1 MFNMSD
7 EKTLD
12 FSKPEDV
19 LKGFAIVDNN
29 MRLLSAANA
38 ERLKENSELSKRVSE
53 LEYQVEIYARMNE
66 KLLVLTEEDSPIR
79 KVTLE
84 EYKQLARTCREE
96 FLRELKNIQKK
107 DVN

>member
-1 MFNMSD
+1 MSD

-29 MRLLSAANA
+29 VRLLSAANV
-38 ERLKENSELSKRVSE
+38 EMSKRISE
-53 LEYQVEIYARMNE
+53 LEYQVEIFARMNE
-66 KLLVLTEEDSPIR
+66 KLLVNTDDTSIR
-79 KVTLE
+79 KVSLE
-84 EYKQLARTCREE
+84 EYKQLASTCREE

>member
-12 FSKPEDV
+12 FSRPEDV

-29 MRLLSAANA
+29 MRLLSAANV
-38 ERLKENSELSKRVSE
+38 EMSKRISE
-53 LEYQVEIYARMNE
+53 LEYQVEIFARMNE
-66 KLLVLTEEDSPIR
+66 KLLVNTDDGTAIR
-79 KVTLE
+79 KVSLE
-84 EYKQLARTCREE
+84 EYKQLASTCREE

-107 DVN
+107 DIN

>member
-1 MFNMSD
+1 MSD

-12 FSKPEDV
+12 FSRPEDV

-29 MRLLSAANA
+29 MRLLSAANV
-38 ERLKENSELSKRVSE
+38 EMSKRISE
-53 LEYQVEIYARMNE
+53 LEYQVEIFARMNE
-66 KLLVLTEEDSPIR
+66 KLLVNTDDTSIR
-79 KVTLE
+79 KVSLE
-84 EYKQLARTCREE
+84 EYKQLASTCREE

>member
-19 LKGFAIVDNN
+19 LKGFAIADNN
-29 MRLLSAANA
+29 MQLLAKAN
-38 ERLKENSELSKRVSE
+38 EDLSNRVSE

-79 KVTLE
+79 KVPLE

>member
-1 MFNMSD
+1 MSD

-12 FSKPEDV
+12 FSRPEDV

-29 MRLLSAANA
+29 MRLLSAANV
-38 ERLKENSELSKRVSE
+38 EMSKRISE
-53 LEYQVEIYARMNE
+53 LEYQVEIFARMNE
-66 KLLVLTEEDSPIR
+66 KLLVNTDDDTAIR
-79 KVTLE
+79 KVSLE
-84 EYKQLARTCREE
+84 EYKQLASTCREE

>member
-1 MFNMSD
+1 MSD

-29 MRLLSAANA
+29 MRLLSAANV
-38 ERLKENSELSKRVSE
+38 EMSKRISE
-53 LEYQVEIYARMNE
+53 LEYQVEIFARMNE
-66 KLLVLTEEDSPIR
+66 KLLVNTDDDTAIR
-79 KVTLE
+79 KVSLE
-84 EYKQLARTCREE
+84 EYKQLASTCREE

>member
-29 MRLLSAANA
+29 MRLLAKAN
-38 ERLKENSELSKRVSE
+38 EDLSNRVSE

-66 KLLVLTEEDSPIR
+66 KLLVFTEDTSPIR

-84 EYKQLARTCREE
+84 EYKQLACTCREE
-96 FLRELKNIQKK
+96 FLRELKNINKK

>member
-1 MFNMSD
+1 MSD

-12 FSKPEDV
+12 FSRPEDV

-29 MRLLSAANA
+29 MRLLSAANV
-38 ERLKENSELSKRVSE
+38 EMSKRISE
-53 LEYQVEIYARMNE
+53 LEYQVEIFARMNE
-66 KLLVLTEEDSPIR
+66 KLLVNTDDGTAIR
-79 KVTLE
+79 KVSLE
-84 EYKQLARTCREE
+84 EYKQLASTCREE

>member
-19 LKGFAIVDNN
+19 LKGFTIADNN
-29 MRLLSAANA
+29 MRLLSAANVA
-38 ERLKENSELSKRVSE
+38 MSERISE

-66 KLLVLTEEDSPIR
+66 KLLVLTGEDSPIR

>member
-29 MRLLSAANA
+29 MRLLSAANVA
-38 ERLKENSELSKRVSE
+38 MSERISE
-53 LEYQVEIYARMNE
+53 LEYQVEITICNCWPKQMRICQIE
-66 KLLVLTEEDSPIR
+66 LVS
-79 KVTLE
+79 
-84 EYKQLARTCREE
+84 
-96 FLRELKNIQKK
+96 
-107 DVN
+107 

>member
-1 MFNMSD
+1 MSD

-29 MRLLSAANA
+29 IRLLAKAN
-38 ERLKENSELSKRVSE
+38 EDLSNLVSE

-66 KLLVLTEEDSPIR
+66 KLLVFTEDTSPI
-79 KVTLE
+79 KKATLE

-96 FLRELKNIQKK
+96 FLRELKNINKK

>member
-29 MRLLSAANA
+29 MRLLSAANV
-38 ERLKENSELSKRVSE
+38 EMSKRISE
-53 LEYQVEIYARMNE
+53 LEYQVEIFARMNE

>member
-1 MFNMSD
+1 MSD

-29 MRLLSAANA
+29 IRLLAKAN
-38 ERLKENSELSKRVSE
+38 EDLSNLVSE

-66 KLLVLTEEDSPIR
+66 KLLVFTEDTSPIK

-96 FLRELKNIQKK
+96 FLRDLKNINKK

>member
-1 MFNMSD
+1 MSD

-29 MRLLSAANA
+29 MRLLSAANV
-38 ERLKENSELSKRVSE
+38 EMSKRISE
-53 LEYQVEIYARMNE
+53 LEYQVEIFARMNE
-66 KLLVLTEEDSPIR
+66 KLLVNTDDDTAIR
-79 KVTLE
+79 KVSLE
-84 EYKQLARTCREE
+84 EYKQLASTCREE

-107 DVN
+107 DIN

>member
-1 MFNMSD
+1 MSD

-29 MRLLSAANA
+29 MRLLSAANVA
-38 ERLKENSELSKRVSE
+38 MSERISE
-53 LEYQVEIYARMNE
+53 LEYQVEIFARMNE
-66 KLLVLTEEDSPIR
+66 KLLVNTDDTAIR
-79 KVTLE
+79 KVSLE

>member
-1 MFNMSD
+1 MSD

-29 MRLLSAANA
+29 MRLLSAANV
-38 ERLKENSELSKRVSE
+38 EMSKRISE
-53 LEYQVEIYARMNE
+53 LEYQVEIFARMNE
-66 KLLVLTEEDSPIR
+66 KLLVNTDDTAIR
-79 KVTLE
+79 KVSLE
-84 EYKQLARTCREE
+84 EYKQLASTCREE

>member
-1 MFNMSD
+1 MSD

-29 MRLLSAANA
+29 VRLLSAANV
-38 ERLKENSELSKRVSE
+38 EMSIRISE
-53 LEYQVEIYARMNE
+53 LEYQVEIFARMNE
-66 KLLVLTEEDSPIR
+66 KLLVNTDDDTAIR
-79 KVTLE
+79 KVSLE
-84 EYKQLARTCREE
+84 EYKQLASTCREE

-107 DVN
+107 DIN